1 MGDGKFFCFM
11 KSVFLSLPLTMDFI
25 SELLVKY
32 TSPNDVTIQKE
43 VLKKVS
49 IYCKKPVTNHTLDA
63 YVDPHVWSFY
73 HSVFFSFTVCSTLG
87 RSSNVLN
94 VSSD

>member
-1 MGDGKFFCFM
+1 MVFF
-11 KSVFLSLPLTMDFI
+11 L
-25 SELLVKY
+25 ELLVKY
-32 TSPNDVTIQKE
+32 TSPNDVNTQNE

-49 IYCKKPVTNHTLDA
+49 IYCKKPVTNHTLDK

-87 RSSNVLN
+87 KWL
-94 VSSD
+94 